1 MLTPHMAY
9 LAEAIARDGCK
20 VSYICNKPMS
30 NERSHMGWIAPS
42 LQSVDVYV
50 ASNQRE
56 VNAIVEAAPTDS
68 IHISE
73 GLRGNGLVGIAQ
85 QKLIA
90 KGFKLWIIME
100 TIHDDGINGFLKR
113 ILYRWILNRRA
124 SSISGILAI
133 GVDTPKWLM
142 RQGADSRRIFPF
154 AYFLEQPQYRFRVR
168 KDSGPFQFLF
178 VGQLIMRKRLDLL
191 LRALAIQSI
200 DFTLTV
206 IGDGPMRP
214 AWESLAASLLP
225 NRVQWFGKFPMSEVA
240 KKMADADC
248 LVLPSLHD
256 GWGAVVSEAL
266 IAGTPVICSDACGS
280 AGVVKASDVGYV
292 FRSGDL
298 DGLSACLT
306 EMLTSGSL
314 DEARRQQLASWAHC
328 LGVSA
333 GADYLRSILDH
344 GDTQSSRPSPPWLS
358 L

>member
-280 AGVVKASDVGYV
+280 AGVVEASGVGCV
-292 FRSGDL
+292 FPVAMSRLFPPVYLKCSVLGL
-298 DGLSACLT
+298 WTMLGGSSLQPGPMLLVCRQGLSICDLF
-306 EMLTSGSL
+306 
-314 DEARRQQLASWAHC
+314 
-328 LGVSA
+328 
-333 GADYLRSILDH
+333 
-344 GDTQSSRPSPPWLS
+344 
-358 L
+358 

>member
-113 ILYRWILNRRA
+113 ILYVDFESACPVSVA
-124 SSISGILAI
+124 SWQLVSI
-133 GVDTPKWLM
+133 
-142 RQGADSRRIFPF
+142 RQNGLCGKSRFS
-154 AYFLEQPQYRFRVR
+154 AYFSFCLLLGAPQYRFRVR

-225 NRVQWFGKFPMSEVA
+225 NRVQWVGKFPMSEVA

-298 DGLSACLT
+298 RSFRLLSQ
-306 EMLTSGSL
+306 MLSTGPL
-314 DEARRQQLASWAHC
+314 DDVRRQQLAAWAHA

-333 GADYLRSILDH
+333 GAVYLRSILDSN
-344 GDTQSSRPSPPWLS
+344 GSQPSRPSPPWLS
-358 L
+358 LQ

>member
-50 ASNQRE
+50 ASNQSE
-56 VNAIVEAAPTDS
+56 VNAIVEAAPIDS

-73 GLRGNGLVGIAQ
+73 GLRGNGFVGIAQ

-113 ILYRWILNRRA
+113 ILYRWILNRFPV
-124 SSISGILAI
+124 SVILALVLI
-133 GVDTPKWLM
+133 RQNKL

-191 LRALAIQSI
+191 LRALAMQSI
-200 DFTLTV
+200 DFTFTV

-266 IAGTPVICSDACGS
+266 IAGTPGICSDACGS
-280 AGVVKASDVGYV
+280 AGEVEASGVGCV
-292 FRSGDL
+292 FPGRVGAVRLFISNAQFGPLDSGGSSL
-298 DGLSACLT
+298 QPGMLLVCRQGLSICDLF
-306 EMLTSGSL
+306 
-314 DEARRQQLASWAHC
+314 
-328 LGVSA
+328 
-333 GADYLRSILDH
+333 
-344 GDTQSSRPSPPWLS
+344 
-358 L
+358 